1 MYQQGERIMFTT
13 VFQGLELPNE
23 MTKNGPYA
31 EACAYR
37 KGVEINL
44 EILKNSES
52 DIKAK
57 NAENLDQ
64 ENKSKKQ
71 LELDK
76 IKSKIKVLE
85 KRKRKADKAVT
96 GLESTYLKELQAIAK
111 ANELDCAMIE
121 AMGIQFNE

>member
-1 MYQQGERIMFTT
+1 MFTIPNI
-13 VFQGLELPNE
+13 ELPNE
-23 MTKNGPYA
+23 LVESGSYT
-31 EACAYR
+31 EAYAYR
-37 KGVEINL
+37 RGVEISL
-44 EILKNSES
+44 SILKDCES

-71 LELDK
+71 LDLDK
-76 IKSKIKVLE
+76 IKSKIKALE
-85 KRKRKADKAVT
+85 KQKQKADKAVT

-121 AMGIQFNE
+121 AMGIQFNK

>member
-1 MYQQGERIMFTT
+1 MFTT
-13 VFQGLELPNE
+13 VFQGLELPTEIN
-23 MTKNGPYA
+23 KNGPYA
-31 EACAYR
+31 EAYAYR
-37 KGVEINL
+37 RGVENNL
-44 EILKNSES
+44 EKLKDCES

-57 NAENLDQ
+57 SAKNLDQ

-85 KRKRKADKAVT
+85 KQKRKADKAVT